1 MAQGEFTR
9 RVFFALPGAAL
20 ALHTN
25 AQSPNDA
32 VRLGFIG
39 VGNRG
44 AYLLKHMLN
53 VPGTRVAALCDIN
66 PETLAKAVEQAKAGG
81 QTAEGVADYR
91 RLLDRRDFDAVL
103 IATPVDTHKEI
114 AVATLDSGRHVYAE
128 KPMALTPEEC
138 RAVFDAAKR
147 AKGIYQAGFQLRHD
161 PNRRA
166 SLEFIRRGGLGR
178 VLFCQGYRHTGDL
191 PRQTAWYFDAR
202 RSGNNIVEQACH
214 ILDLFTAAI
223 DSPPL
228 RAMGS
233 GGINLYKDLPPG
245 RTTFDNY
252 SVIYEF
258 PNDVRVCFSH
268 LYFDP
273 EGFSGIK
280 ERVFGSTGAVDLAAA
295 TWRELEKQSGGPIK
309 LDVPDAGQDS
319 TYLSLAA
326 FIDNVRNN
334 RTPVNNVDSARR
346 STLVAMLGRKAL
358 YEKRIVDW
366 KEVDL

>member
-1 MAQGEFTR
+1 MAQFTR
-9 RVFFALPGAAL
+9 RVFISLPGAAI
-20 ALHTN
+20 ALK
-25 AQSPNDA
+25 ASQSPNDA

-53 VPGTRVAALCDIN
+53 VPGIQVAALCDIN
-66 PETLAKAVEQAKAGG
+66 AETLGKAVAQAKAGG
-81 QTAEGVADYR
+81 QAPEGAADYH
-91 RLLDRRDFDAVL
+91 RLLERKDVDAVL
-103 IATPVDTHKEI
+103 IATPVDSHKEI
-114 AVATLDSGRHVYAE
+114 ALAALDSGRHVYAE

-138 RAVFDAAKR
+138 RTVVNAAKR

-191 PRQTAWYFDAR
+191 PRETAWYFDAR

-223 DSPPL
+223 DSAPV

-233 GGINLYKDLPPG
+233 GGVNLYKDLPPG
-245 RTTFDNY
+245 RTTYDNY

-258 PNDVRVCFSH
+258 PNDVRLCFSH
-268 LYFDP
+268 IYFDP

-280 ERVFGSTGAVDLAAA
+280 ERVFGSVGAVDLAAA
-295 TWRELEKQSGGPIK
+295 TWRELEKGSGAIK
-309 LDVPDAGQDS
+309 LEVPDAGQDP

-326 FIDNVRNN
+326 FIDNVRNH
-334 RTPVNNVDSARR
+334 RMPVNNVDSARR

-358 YEKRIVDW
+358 YEKRIVEW